1 MIIFIKTRSVLM
13 KLLIDKY
20 VVLVCS
26 KFMHK
31 VHLHIQTA
39 TVQCTTQQKTL
50 YFKPFFL
57 SKPDWI
63 EIQTAGFFL
72 K

>member
-31 VHLHIQTA
+31 VHLHIQTT
-39 TVQCTTQQKTL
+39 TVQHSKKLSVFQT
-50 YFKPFFL
+50 FL
-57 SKPDWI
+57 SKPDRI
-63 EIQTAGFFL
+63 EIQTVGSF
-72 K
+72 